1 MLEKN
6 KILQDRYQI
15 IRQLG
20 HGGMGTV
27 YEAKDTKRF
36 GKLVA
41 LKEILFDATVISNPK
56 EQKSVR
62 RAFEREAK
70 ILTQLEHEAFPQVI
84 DYFVETDRQF
94 LVMELIQGKDLGA
107 LLKIR
112 KANFELESILKWAD
126 QLLDALDY
134 LHTLTPPT
142 IHRDIKPQNLK
153 LNSRNRIKLLD
164 FGIAKGVDLQA
175 NVTIT
180 NQTFVAATLH
190 YSPFEQI
197 FRVLDPSFQD
207 ALKPFYGEQMAEIA
221 RQTADARSDI
231 YALGATLYHL
241 LTMELPLDSLKRTLE
256 IWAGNAD
263 PLPNPQSINPQIP
276 TEISDW
282 LLKAME
288 VGRESRFESAA
299 EMQLALHE
307 AIDGDK
313 IRAESTR
320 KLKWLKEQE
329 ILRRER
335 ESLATERKKLA
346 EERKHYAE
354 LDNQPLNDSLTLRDP
369 VEPPENTD
377 EKSYETNISFSQS
390 LITQPSPI
398 TNKVVKKAN
407 KAAKKT
413 KKVVEK
419 ADEFP
424 EISAAVDEKP
434 ADFTAT
440 SYLVGTD
447 FENKTEEIA
456 PEKKEPVKMPPP
468 PPSVPKSVGLF
479 PRVAGVLIL
488 FGGFVLG
495 ILWLGGLAQKTG
507 NSVNA
512 DESITTRTSAVTEN
526 TAKPTPEI
534 TPTLMPETI
543 NANQSDSNMS
553 FTAIEPNESESNTSV
568 SNTPVGA
575 AETPTPRISQ
585 SRSTLNPETPR
596 STPAVTR
603 STPRMPAP
611 QPQIVNKIRPKPN
624 KTRDPKNNP
633 DCIFNN
639 DCK

>member
-1 MLEKN
+1 M
-6 KILQDRYQI
+6 
-15 IRQLG
+15 
-20 HGGMGTV
+20 
-27 YEAKDTKRF
+27 
-36 GKLVA
+36 
-41 LKEILFDATVISNPK
+41 FDAAVISNPK
-56 EQKSVR
+56 EQKLVR

-107 LLKIR
+107 LLKKR
-112 KANFELESILKWAD
+112 KAPFELEDILKWAD

-134 LHTLTPPT
+134 MHTLTPPT

-164 FGIAKGVDLQA
+164 FGIAKGIALQA

-197 FRVLDPSFQD
+197 FRVLDPSFKD
-207 ALKPFYGEQMAEIA
+207 ALKPFYGEQMAKIA
-221 RQTADARSDI
+221 GQTADARSDI

-241 LTMELPLDSLKRTLE
+241 LTMQIPLDSLKRTLE
-256 IWAGNAD
+256 FWSGNAD
-263 PLPNPQSINPQIP
+263 PLPNPQSVNPNIP

-288 VGRESRFESAA
+288 VDRENRFESAA
-299 EMQLALHE
+299 EMQSELRE

-329 ILRRER
+329 ILRLER
-335 ESLATERKKLA
+335 EALAAERKKLE
-346 EERKHYAE
+346 EERKRFAE
-354 LDNQPLNDSLTLRDP
+354 LDKQPLNDALTLRDLA
-369 VEPPENTD
+369 EHPENSD
-377 EKSYETNISFSQS
+377 EKNYETNISFSQS
-390 LITQPSPI
+390 LITQPSAI

-419 ADEFP
+419 ADGFP
-424 EISAAVDEKP
+424 EISADGDAKP
-434 ADFTAT
+434 SDFTAT
-440 SYLVGTD
+440 SYLVGID
-447 FENKTEEIA
+447 FENKTEKTA
-456 PEKKEPVKMPPP
+456 PEKKEPVKMPAP
-468 PPSVPKSVGLF
+468 PPSLPKSIGLF
-479 PRVAGVLIL
+479 LRVAGGLIL
-488 FGGFVLG
+488 AGGIILG
-495 ILWLGGLAQKTG
+495 IVWLGSLAQKTG
-507 NSVNA
+507 NNVNA
-512 DESITTRTSAVTEN
+512 DESITTRTGAVTEA
-526 TAKPTPEI
+526 TANPPAEI
-534 TPTLMPETI
+534 TPTLTPEPV
-543 NANQSDSNMS
+543 NADQADSNTS
-553 FTAIEPNESESNTSV
+553 FSAIEPNESESNTSV
-568 SNTPVGA
+568 SNTSVGA
-575 AETPTPRISQ
+575 AETPAPQISQ
-585 SRSTLNPETPR
+585 NRSTINPEKPR
-596 STPAVTR
+596 STPIITR
-603 STPRMPAP
+603 LVPRTPTP

-624 KTRDPKNNP
+624 KTRSPQNSP